1 MSFSSV
7 SVVKA
12 HVSMASTQSFCIH
25 RAVATA
31 PSSVRIEGAIDR
43 FRPDASASREDDVN
57 DDASLDDF
65 DTEEDG
71 LVVGFVIHFLL

>member
-1 MSFSSV
+1 VSFSSV

-43 FRPDASASREDDVN
+43 FRPDASASREDDD

-71 LVVGFVIHFLL
+71 LVVGFVIRFLL

>member
-1 MSFSSV
+1 
-7 SVVKA
+7 
-12 HVSMASTQSFCIH
+12 MASTQSFCIH

-31 PSSVRIEGAIDR
+31 PSKVRIDGAIDR
-43 FRPDASASREDDVN
+43 FRPDASASREDDDDD

-71 LVVGFVIHFLL
+71 LVVGFVIRFLL